1 MKSWFAVVLG
11 LLFALPAFGAGTPV
25 SPDPKAVVLAF
36 YKLALQDFKPA
47 EAFARYTAPDFIEH
61 SADTPGGTPQATVV
75 FLQDLIKKSPDPK
88 WEIVRT
94 IAEGDLVFLHVRV
107 TPAPKAPP
115 IAIAE
120 VFRVRGDKIVE
131 HWDVIQHAPEQPV
144 NPRSM
149 F

>member
-1 MKSWFAVVLG
+1 MKSVFAVVLG
-11 LLFALPAFGAGTPV
+11 LLFAVPAFGAHE
-25 SPDPKAVVLAF
+25 SPNPKAVVLAF

-47 EAFARYTAPDFIEH
+47 EAFARYTTPDFVEH
-61 SADTPGGTPQATVV
+61 SADTAGGTAQATVK
-75 FLQDLIKKSPDPK
+75 FLEDLIKKFPEPK

-115 IAIAE
+115 IAVAE

-131 HWDVIQHAPEQPV
+131 HWDVIQHAPDQPV